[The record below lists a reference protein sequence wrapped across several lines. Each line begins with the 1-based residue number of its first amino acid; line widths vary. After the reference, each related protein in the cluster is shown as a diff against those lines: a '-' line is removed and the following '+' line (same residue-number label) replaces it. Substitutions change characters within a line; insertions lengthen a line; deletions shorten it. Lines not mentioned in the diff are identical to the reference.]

1 MDLVFS
7 WSYGAGNAAYN
18 FQKESIMNHLLRFLI
33 VLLPIVVLIFF
44 AKILLIDEEI
54 KFSNF
59 DSKNF
64 PEFQLN
70 DLNGGPVQ
78 SESLGGIKVL
88 NVWASWCITCLVE
101 HPFLTKLS
109 EQNIQI
115 IGLNYKD
122 SNSKASAWLEKHGNP
137 YLFSIYDP
145 RGDLAFD
152 LGVTGAPESYLI
164 VNNQVIGHI
173 QGEMNQRKWDTIFLP
188 LIQKAKKGS

>member
-1 MDLVFS
+1 
-7 WSYGAGNAAYN
+7 
-18 FQKESIMNHLLRFLI
+18 MNQLLRFLI
-33 VLLPIVVLIFF
+33 VILPILILVFF
-44 AKILLIDEEI
+44 AKVLLVDEDI

-59 DSKNF
+59 EAKNF
-64 PEFQLN
+64 PVFRLN
-70 DLNGGPVQ
+70 DLSGNPIKT
-78 SESLGGIKVL
+78 ESLDGIKLV

-109 EQNIQI
+109 NNGIEI

-122 SNSKASAWLEKHGNP
+122 TDVKANAWLQKHGNP
-137 YLFSIYDP
+137 YLFSMFDP

-164 VNNQVIGHI
+164 INNKVVGHI
-173 QGEMNQRKWDTIFLP
+173 QGEMSQTKWETIFLP

>member
-1 MDLVFS
+1 
-7 WSYGAGNAAYN
+7 
-18 FQKESIMNHLLRFLI
+18 MNQLLRFLI

-44 AKILLIDEEI
+44 GKILLVDEGI

-59 DSKNF
+59 NSKIF

-70 DLNGGPVQ
+70 DLDGNPVQ
-78 SESLGGIKVL
+78 SGSLNGVKIL

-101 HPFLTKLS
+101 HPFLTRLS

-122 SNSKASAWLEKHGNP
+122 SDLKANAWLKKHGNP

-164 VNNQVIGHI
+164 VNNQVVGHI
-173 QGEMNQRKWDTIFLP
+173 QGEMNQRKWETIFLP
-188 LIQKAKKGS
+188 LIQKAIQGS

>member
-1 MDLVFS
+1 
-7 WSYGAGNAAYN
+7 
-18 FQKESIMNHLLRFLI
+18 MNHLFRFLI

-44 AKILLIDEEI
+44 GKILLVDEDI

-59 DSKNF
+59 NSKIF

-70 DLNGGPVQ
+70 DLDGNPVQ
-78 SESLGGIKVL
+78 SGSLNGVKIL

-101 HPFLTKLS
+101 HPFLTRLS

-122 SNSKASAWLEKHGNP
+122 SDLKANAWLKKHCIP

-164 VNNQVIGHI
+164 VNNQVVGHI
-173 QGEMNQRKWDTIFLP
+173 QGEMNQRKWNSIFLP
-188 LIQKAKKGS
+188 LIQQAKQGS

>member
-1 MDLVFS
+1 
-7 WSYGAGNAAYN
+7 
-18 FQKESIMNHLLRFLI
+18 MNQSLRILI
-33 VLLPIVVLIFF
+33 ILLPIFILVFF
-44 AKILLIDEEI
+44 TKILLVDEDLKLSSFEA
-54 KFSNF
+54 
-59 DSKNF
+59 KNF
-64 PEFQLN
+64 PAFELD
-70 DLNGGPVQ
+70 DLNGRRVQ
-78 SESLGGIKVL
+78 SESLNGIKLL

-101 HPFLTKLS
+101 HPFLTELS

-122 SNSKASAWLEKHGNP
+122 SDSKASAWLEKHGNP

-173 QGEMNQRKWDTIFLP
+173 QGEMNQRKWETIFLP
-188 LIQKAKKGS
+188 LIQKAKQGS